1 MITHESVFKIGT
13 IGRVHGVKGEVAI
26 HITDDVFD
34 RVDADFLF
42 VEVEG
47 LLVPFFMEEYRFKS
61 DTTVLMKFCDIDDA
75 NRATSLTGCDV
86 YFPRELVEESDGELT
101 WNEMVGFT
109 LIDSNTRQVVGKIT
123 HVDLST
129 INTLFEVNTSDGKT
143 TLIPAA
149 DDLVDD
155 IDRKAR
161 TITMRVPE
169 GLIEL
174 GVRS

>member
-1 MITHESVFKIGT
+1 M
-13 IGRVHGVKGEVAI
+13 AI

-34 RVDADFLF
+34 RVDAEYLF

-75 NRATSLTGCDV
+75 DRASSLTGCDV
-86 YFPRELVEESDGELT
+86 YFPRNLVEESSDELT

-109 LIDSNTRQVVGKIT
+109 LIDSNTHQVVGEIA
-123 HVDLST
+123 HVDLIT
-129 INTLFEVNTSDGKT
+129 INTLFEVN
-143 TLIPAA
+143 IPAA
-149 DDLVDD
+149 DELVDD
-155 IDRKAR
+155 VDRKNR

-169 GLIEL
+169 GLIED
-174 GVRS
+174 

>member
-1 MITHESVFKIGT
+1 MISRESVFKIGT
-13 IGRVHGVKGEVAI
+13 IGRIHGVKGEVAI

-34 RVDADFLF
+34 RVEADFLF

-47 LLVPFFMEEYRFKS
+47 LLVPFFIEEYRFKS

-75 NRATSLTGCDV
+75 NRASSLTGNDI
-86 YFPRELVEESDGELT
+86 YFPRDLVEEADGELT

-109 LIDSNTRQVVGKIT
+109 VIDSNTQQTVGEIT

-129 INTLFEVNTSDGKT
+129 INTLFEVNTTDGKSI
-143 TLIPAA
+143 LIPAA
-149 DDLVDD
+149 DELVDD
-155 IDRKAR
+155 VDRKAR

-174 GVRS
+174 GIRN